1 MILTSTLIL
10 ISLIHLYWL
19 FGEVGMNQALPT
31 NEQGERLLNPGKFLT
46 LVVVFIL
53 TGFAWV
59 SYMLD
64 MPHELWIELTGWGLA
79 ILFFLRAVGDF
90 KIGGLFKK
98 IKNTQFAKHDTWLY
112 VPLCFLISVGFVMKV
127 LT

>member
-1 MILTSTLIL
+1 MLTIILFIL
-10 ISLIHLYWL
+10 ALIHLYWL

-46 LVVVFIL
+46 LVVVFVL
-53 TGFAWV
+53 LGFAWV

-64 MPHELWIELTGWGLA
+64 MPHGLWVELMGWGLA

-90 KIGGLFKK
+90 KIVGLFKK
-98 IKNTQFAKHDTWLY
+98 IKSTEFSRYDTWLY
-112 VPLCFLISVGFVMKV
+112 VPLCFFISLSFVMKV
-127 LT
+127 IA